1 MQDLS
6 RDLMEL
12 GRETV
17 VRTAPIEDLI
27 GYALRRAQG
36 VVYADL
42 NGALARISLRPLQ
55 FTLLLMVAE
64 NPGSSQSNVCEAL
77 GIQKANCVPTMGELE
92 RRGYIIRRKSTADA
106 RSYELHITHKGK
118 RILQRAGEDFRS
130 GGAEAIHQHRQ
141 RARIRSAGFRIVLH
155 FELTRRHLELH
166 DRTLVDEQAG
176 ERGGLG

>member
-1 MQDLS
+1 MQHLIAI
-6 RDLMEL
+6 LMEW
-12 GRETV
+12 GRGTV

-64 NPGSSQSNVCEAL
+64 NPGSSQSSVCEAL

-92 RRGYIIRRKSTADA
+92 RRGYIIRRKSAADA

-118 RILQRAGEDFRS
+118 RILQRAGEVHS
-130 GGAEAIHQHRQ
+130 LHEQ
-141 RARIRSAGFRIVLH
+141 RLIDRIGVEGRDQLLRLLGK
-155 FELTRRHLELH
+155 LTE
-166 DRTLVDEQAG
+166 TK
-176 ERGGLG
+176 